1 MWDLAVSYALA
12 KEAVNPELATET
24 VNVDEL
30 SKVIVGSYNNDT
42 KTTNFPSSE
51 IPLGC
56 CEIEK
61 PSKISPSFI
70 ISFLNKK
77 KYQILTCELKKQEW
91 SYNYYY
97 QGVKMAN
104 DKIKGK
110 TLAKNT
116 ILAEFSKWC

>member
-1 MWDLAVSYALA
+1 MHLALQLA

-51 IPLGC
+51 ISLGC
-56 CEIEK
+56 GGTEN

-70 ISFLNKK
+70 ISFLH
-77 KYQILTCELKKQEW
+77 
-91 SYNYYY
+91 
-97 QGVKMAN
+97 
-104 DKIKGK
+104 
-110 TLAKNT
+110 
-116 ILAEFSKWC
+116 

>member
-1 MWDLAVSYALA
+1 MWYIAFSPALA

-56 CEIEK
+56 GEIENS
-61 PSKISPSFI
+61 SKISPSFI
-70 ISFLNKK
+70 ISFLHKTNLSDTYLWTKK
-77 KYQILTCELKKQEW
+77 TR
-91 SYNYYY
+91 
-97 QGVKMAN
+97 VK
-104 DKIKGK
+104 
-110 TLAKNT
+110 L
-116 ILAEFSKWC
+116 

>member
-1 MWDLAVSYALA
+1 MWYIAFSPALA

-56 CEIEK
+56 GGTEN
-61 PSKISPSFI
+61 PSTISPSSINSVPLLIAFWQI
-70 ISFLNKK
+70 I
-77 KYQILTCELKKQEW
+77 KQF
-91 SYNYYY
+91 NY
-97 QGVKMAN
+97 
-104 DKIKGK
+104 D
-110 TLAKNT
+110 L
-116 ILAEFSKWC
+116 E